1 MVRKEQ
7 LKKKPTYNA
16 ADVGTTYSCEV
27 PFLSLLSELCSNIP
41 DMNMY
46 PRLADANVCLHTF
59 CVILHLMLIWQKQ
72 QMIVNWQLLP
82 TKTVMTLICL
92 FLSNIRFL
100 ERFITVVWLI
110 QVKNYASK
118 WTASTLSELF
128 ENLHHEYC
136 PFAPKSDYSI
146 ATVMTVGSG
155 GADCVEG
162 QQQLQLT

>member
-1 MVRKEQ
+1 MAKAAYDRE
-7 LKKKPTYNA
+7 LAIITYKNCD
-16 ADVGTTYSCEV
+16 DVDLFIPFKYTISGKVYYS
-27 PFLSLLSELCSNIP
+27 S
-41 DMNMY
+41 
-46 PRLADANVCLHTF
+46 
-59 CVILHLMLIWQKQ
+59 
-72 QMIVNWQLLP
+72 
-82 TKTVMTLICL
+82 
-92 FLSNIRFL
+92 
-100 ERFITVVWLI
+100 WLI

-118 WTASTLSELF
+118 WTVSTLSELF

>member
-1 MVRKEQ
+1 
-7 LKKKPTYNA
+7 
-16 ADVGTTYSCEV
+16 
-27 PFLSLLSELCSNIP
+27 
-41 DMNMY
+41 
-46 PRLADANVCLHTF
+46 
-59 CVILHLMLIWQKQ
+59 
-72 QMIVNWQLLP
+72 MIVNWQLLP